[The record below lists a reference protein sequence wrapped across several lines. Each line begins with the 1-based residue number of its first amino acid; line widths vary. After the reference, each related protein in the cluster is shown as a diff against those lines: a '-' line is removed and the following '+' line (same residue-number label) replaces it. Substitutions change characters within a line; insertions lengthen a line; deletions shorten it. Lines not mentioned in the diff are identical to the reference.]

1 MKDKGID
8 PAPPN
13 AEGDMTGSI
22 LDNPD
27 LLLQ

>member
-1 MKDKGID
+1 MKEKGID

-13 AEGDMTGSI
+13 AEGEIQGSI

-27 LLLQ
+27 LLL